1 MDTPAGKVAALL
13 PPGAN
18 DSFDYRMEAIPALGQ
33 HTEAILARMGY
44 DAAAITALRER
55 GAV

>member
-1 MDTPAGKVAALL
+1 
-13 PPGAN
+13 
-18 DSFDYRMEAIPALGQ
+18 LGQ
-33 HTEAILARMGY
+33 HTEAILARLGY